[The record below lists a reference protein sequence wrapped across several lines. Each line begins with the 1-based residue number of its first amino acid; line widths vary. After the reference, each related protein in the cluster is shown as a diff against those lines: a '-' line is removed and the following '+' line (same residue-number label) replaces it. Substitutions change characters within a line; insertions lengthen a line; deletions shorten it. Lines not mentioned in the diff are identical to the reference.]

1 MEERTMNKI
10 PMKEIWE
17 KLRAP
22 FPQGEIKK
30 HPATGRAYIPVESIE
45 KRLNETVGMGN
56 WDFLVDPPQVCR
68 FGESGRES
76 CIVSGRL
83 ILYDDKRIPIVRSTC
98 GAADLI
104 YPKDGTN
111 PTSVANAV
119 DSAVQDVFKRCAKRF
134 GIARLERK
142 EKESSGQKTQPQEKV
157 MKVTILEPFHALPK
171 GGAKVRVSYSG
182 QTYELVFWQKTW
194 EMLQKRF
201 ADRFQIG
208 KKLNEMTFVGV
219 LKEYRGEMQMEFLR
233 FPDAGGQKAG
243 VA

>member
-10 PMKEIWE
+10 PMKGIWE

-22 FPQGEIKK
+22 FPPGEIKR
-30 HPATGRAYIPVESIE
+30 HPSTGRAYIPVESIE

-56 WDFLVDPPQVCR
+56 WDFLVDPPQICR
-68 FGESGRES
+68 FGEGGRES

-83 ILYDDKRIPIVRSTC
+83 ILYDDRRIPVVRSTC

-104 YPKDGTN
+104 YPKDGKY

-134 GIARLERK
+134 GIARLG
-142 EKESSGQKTQPQEKV
+142 EKESPRQRARPQEKV
-157 MKVTILEPFHALPK
+157 MKVTVLEPFQALPK
-171 GGAKVRVSYSG
+171 GGAKARVSYSG
-182 QTYELVFWQKTW
+182 HTYELVFWQKQW
-194 EMLQKRF
+194 EMLQKRY
-201 ADRFQIG
+201 AGRFQVG
-208 KKLNEMTFVGV
+208 KKLNEMTFVGAI
-219 LKEYRGEMQMEFLR
+219 KEYLGEMQMEFLR